1 VYPPA
6 RHLLLVLA
14 LGLLSA
20 GCATSRGAQQEP
32 PGPKVVDLEIEGAQQ
47 LKPGAIKSRILTSE
61 TPWWAFLPF
70 IGPHYFDPE
79 AWQAD
84 LQRIERFYQSEGY
97 YETRILS
104 AQVQPQGEDAVA
116 LQVHLQEGEPTL
128 IGSVEVSGLE
138 PLEPPVR
145 EQVLHELPLQ
155 EGERFREEDW
165 EQAKELVAERLR
177 ERGYAQAEAGGQ
189 AQVDLATH
197 QAQVV
202 LQVQPGERYRFGELV
217 IVTDPGH
224 QVPAERIR
232 EQAEAAIHAGEWY
245 RESALAEAQSRVYRM
260 GVFSTVRLYRGEPD
274 KAAQTVP
281 IVVDVREAAFR
292 SIRLGG
298 GLLLDPVRQEARV
311 LAEWTHR
318 NVYFPG
324 LGGLGRFT
332 ASGRVG
338 YAFFLGS
345 DIPSGP
351 VFQGTA
357 EFSQPRFL
365 ARDLRLQ
372 TSLSLERGVEQAFR
386 FYSGRLQLGTVWQP
400 RPTLSFFPSYNLELA
415 SLTGERI
422 ITPEAGVPPLALGC
436 PNDSPRCLLWLS
448 YLQQVV
454 EWDRRDSPLEPR
466 RGFYTALS
474 LQEGGGPLAGSF
486 DFLRLLP
493 ELRGYYSFGP
503 DSRFTLAARVRVGT
517 LLSPANPDWCP
528 NNFRPD
534 LGRCETPIL
543 NRFFSGGSLMRG
555 FNNRR
560 LSPMEAVLDESGNP
574 TGEVVPVGGNG
585 LFESSLEL
593 RFRPTPVLAL
603 AFFYDTGLVSQGA
616 LRLGDRVEGDRVV
629 NGLFGRRHYHAVGVG
644 VGYSLL
650 GLLLRV
656 DIGVRLNIGDPLSVS
671 TANANPYEYP
681 PRGWCFGLG
690 PERSIYAGA
699 PEGPCTFHVTIGETF

>member
-1 VYPPA
+1 MYPPA
-6 RHLLLVLA
+6 RHLLLALA
-14 LGLLSA
+14 LGLLAA

-32 PGPKVVDLEIEGAQQ
+32 PGPKVVDLEIQGAEQ

-61 TPWWAFLPF
+61 SPWWAFLPF
-70 IGPHYFDPE
+70 VSPHYFDPE

-84 LQRIERFYQSEGY
+84 LQRIERFYQAEGY
-97 YETRILS
+97 YQARVLS
-104 AQVQPQGEDAVA
+104 AQVQPRGEEAVA
-116 LQVHLQEGEPTL
+116 LQVQVEEGEPTL
-128 IGSVEVSGLE
+128 LGSVEVSGLE

-145 EQVLHELPLQ
+145 EQVLHELPLV

-177 ERGYAQAEAGGQ
+177 ERGFAQAEVTGQ

-197 QAQVV
+197 QAHVA
-202 LQVQPGERYRFGELV
+202 LQVAPGERYRFGELV
-217 IVTDPGH
+217 ILTDPQH

-232 EQAEAAIHAGEWY
+232 EQAEAAIHTGEWY
-245 RESALAEAQSRVYRM
+245 RESALAEAQERVYAM
-260 GVFSTVRLYRGEPD
+260 GVFSAVRLYRGEPD
-274 KAAQTVP
+274 TAANSVP
-281 IVVDVREAAFR
+281 IIIDVREAAFR

-298 GLLLDPVRQEARV
+298 GFIADPTRVELRV

-332 ASGRVG
+332 ASGRAG
-338 YAFFLGS
+338 YVFFPGL

-372 TSLSLERGVEQAFR
+372 TALSLERGVEQAFR

-400 RPTLSFFPSYNLELA
+400 SPELSLFPSYNLELA
-415 SLTGERI
+415 SLTGERLI
-422 ITPEAGVPPLALGC
+422 APEAGVPPLALGC
-436 PNDSPRCLLWLS
+436 PDDSPRCLLWLS
-448 YLQQVV
+448 YLEQVV
-454 EWDRRDSPLEPR
+454 QWDRRDSRLEPR
-466 RGFYTALS
+466 RGFYAALS
-474 LQEGGGPLAGSF
+474 LQEGGGPPSDF
-486 DFLRLLP
+486 TFLRLLP

-503 DSRFTLAARVRVGT
+503 GERFTLAARVRVGT
-517 LLSPANPDWCP
+517 LLSPASPGSCPD
-528 NNFRPD
+528 NFRPD

-560 LSPMEAVLDESGNP
+560 LSPMEAVLDENGSP

-593 RFRPTPVLAL
+593 RYRPTQLLAL
-603 AFFYDTGLVSQGA
+603 ALFYDTGLVSQGA
-616 LRLGDRVEGDRVV
+616 LRLGDRVEGDRVLS
-629 NGLFGRRHYHAVGVG
+629 GLFGRRHYHAVGVG
-644 VGYSLL
+644 VGYTLL

-656 DIGVRLNIGDPLSVS
+656 DVAWRLNIGDPLFVS
-671 TANANPYEYP
+671 TTNANPYEYP

-690 PERSIYAGA
+690 PERTLYAGA
-699 PEGPCTFHVTIGETF
+699 PEGACTFHVTIGETF